1 MVNFDS
7 LFVPE
12 SMEVAIFGMFSQKL
26 KFCVIEK
33 ILILWYAYKS
43 HFDKNSSVRVSDLS
57 IKNNYNHTV
66 FACYFGY
73 IIQAIVNNF
82 APLLFLTFRSEFGIP
97 LNMITTLVTI
107 NFLFQLFIDVVCAKV
122 VDKIGY
128 RKCIVAAQLFSAVG
142 IAGLGFLPDLLPN
155 PYVGLIISILLYA
168 TGGGLIEVLVSPIVE
183 ACPIKNKKAAMSLL
197 HSFYCWGHLFVVIAS
212 TVFFVVFGIE
222 NWRILAFLWAVVPF
236 LNTFYFAKVPIA
248 HLTEEGQQMSLKEL
262 FSSKQFLLFIL
273 VMVCAG
279 ASEQGM
285 SQWASAFAEAGLGVS
300 KTIGDLAGPSIFA
313 ITMGTSRVIYSKI
326 SEKIDL
332 NRYMTACSVLCV
344 ASYATAAFSGNPVFS
359 LIGCAMCGFSV
370 GVMWPGSFSLASEKF
385 PKGGTAMFAF
395 LALAGDFGCSFGP
408 TVVGFATSVM
418 NDDLKKGVFA
428 AVVFPIMLIAGIFAM
443 KKLSKEKTATASEV
457 NLK

>member
-1 MVNFDS
+1 M
-7 LFVPE
+7 
-12 SMEVAIFGMFSQKL
+12 
-26 KFCVIEK
+26 
-33 ILILWYAYKS
+33 
-43 HFDKNSSVRVSDLS
+43 SV
-57 IKNNYNHTV
+57 KNNYNHTV

-82 APLLFLTFRSEFGIP
+82 APLLFLTFREEFGIP
-97 LNMITTLVTI
+97 LQKITTLVTI

-128 RKCIVAAQLFSAVG
+128 RKCIVTAQLFSALG
-142 IAGLGFLPDLLPN
+142 IAGLGILPDLFDN
-155 PYVGLIISILLYA
+155 SYIGLIIAILLYA

-212 TVFFVVFGIE
+212 TIFFTVFGIE
-222 NWRILAFLWAVVPF
+222 NWRILALIWAIVPF
-236 LNTFYFAKVPIA
+236 FNTFYFAKVPIA
-248 HLTEEGQQMSLKEL
+248 PLVEEGKQMSLKEL
-262 FSSKQFLLFIL
+262 FSSKSFLLFIL
-273 VMVCAG
+273 IMVCAG

-300 KTIGDLAGPSIFA
+300 KTIGDLAGPSLFA
-313 ITMGTSRVIYSKI
+313 ITMGASRVIYSRI

-332 NRYMTACSVLCV
+332 NKYMTGCAVLCICAYAL
-344 ASYATAAFSGNPVFS
+344 ASFSGNPAFS
-359 LIGCAMCGFSV
+359 LAGCAFCGFSV
-370 GVMWPGSFSLASEKF
+370 GVMWPGAFSLASENF

-428 AVVFPIMLIAGIFAM
+428 AFVFPILLIVALAIM
-443 KKLSKEKTATASEV
+443 RKSKCK
-457 NLK
+457 NLTILK

>member
-1 MVNFDS
+1 M
-7 LFVPE
+7 
-12 SMEVAIFGMFSQKL
+12 
-26 KFCVIEK
+26 
-33 ILILWYAYKS
+33 
-43 HFDKNSSVRVSDLS
+43 S

-82 APLLFLTFRSEFGIP
+82 APLLFLTFREEFGIP
-97 LNMITTLVTI
+97 LEKITTLVTI
-107 NFLFQLFIDVVCAKV
+107 NFLFQLFIDVVCARV

-128 RKCIVAAQLFSAVG
+128 RKCIVAAQLFSASG
-142 IAGLGFLPDLLPN
+142 IAGLALLPDLFN
-155 PYVGLIISILLYA
+155 DAYIGIIVSILLYA

-197 HSFYCWGHLFVVIAS
+197 HSFYCWGHLFVVIVS
-212 TVFFVVFGIE
+212 TVFFIIVGIE
-222 NWRILAFLWAVVPF
+222 NWRILALIWAIIPF
-236 LNTFYFAKVPIA
+236 LNTFYFAKVPIVP
-248 HLTEEGQQMSLKEL
+248 LVEEGKQMSLKEL
-262 FSSKQFLLFIL
+262 FSSKTFLLFIL
-273 VMVCAG
+273 IMVCAG

-300 KTIGDLAGPSIFA
+300 KTIGDLAGPSLFA

-332 NRYMTACSVLCV
+332 NKYMTVCAILCISAYAL
-344 ASYATAAFSGNPVFS
+344 ASFSGNVVLS
-359 LIGCAMCGFSV
+359 LVGCALCGFSV

-385 PKGGTAMFAF
+385 TTGGTAMFAF

-408 TVVGFATSVM
+408 TVVGFATSLM

-428 AVVFPIMLIAGIFAM
+428 AVVFPVVLIFALAIM
-443 KKLSKEKTATASEV
+443 KKSKKQ
-457 NLK
+457 NLTILK

>member
-1 MVNFDS
+1 M
-7 LFVPE
+7 
-12 SMEVAIFGMFSQKL
+12 
-26 KFCVIEK
+26 
-33 ILILWYAYKS
+33 
-43 HFDKNSSVRVSDLS
+43 SV
-57 IKNNYNHTV
+57 KNNYNHTV

-82 APLLFLTFRSEFGIP
+82 APLLFLTFREEFGIP
-97 LNMITTLVTI
+97 LRQITTLVTI

-128 RKCIVAAQLFSAVG
+128 RKCIVAAQLFSALG
-142 IAGLGFLPDLLPN
+142 IAGLGILPDLCPN
-155 PYVGLIISILLYA
+155 AYLGLILAILLYA

-212 TVFFVVFGIE
+212 TVFFAIFGIE
-222 NWRILAFLWAVVPF
+222 NWRILAFIWAIVPF

-248 HLTEEGQQMSLKEL
+248 RLTEEGEQMSLKEL

-300 KTIGDLAGPSIFA
+300 KTIGDLAGPSLFA

-332 NRYMTACSVLCV
+332 SKYMTCCAVLCIS
-344 ASYATAAFSGNPVFS
+344 SYAIASFSGNPAFS
-359 LIGCAMCGFSV
+359 LIGCALCGFSV
-370 GVMWPGSFSLASEKF
+370 GVMWPGSFSLASENF

-408 TVVGFATSVM
+408 TIVGFATSLL
-418 NDDLKKGVFA
+418 NDDLKKGVFS
-428 AVVFPIMLIAGIFAM
+428 AVVFPIVLIIVLACM
-443 KKLSKEKTATASEV
+443 KKSKTQKLDNIKV
-457 NLK
+457 NH

>member
-1 MVNFDS
+1 M
-7 LFVPE
+7 
-12 SMEVAIFGMFSQKL
+12 
-26 KFCVIEK
+26 
-33 ILILWYAYKS
+33 
-43 HFDKNSSVRVSDLS
+43 SV
-57 IKNNYNHTV
+57 KNNYNHTV

-82 APLLFLTFRSEFGIP
+82 APLLFLTFREEFGIP
-97 LNMITTLVTI
+97 LQKITTLVTI

-128 RKCIVAAQLFSAVG
+128 RKCIVAAQLFSALG
-142 IAGLGFLPDLLPN
+142 IASLGVLPDLFDN
-155 PYVGLIISILLYA
+155 SYIGLITAILLYA

-212 TVFFVVFGIE
+212 TIFFTVFGIE
-222 NWRILAFLWAVVPF
+222 NWRILALVWAIVPF
-236 LNTFYFAKVPIA
+236 FNTFYFAKVPIA
-248 HLTEEGQQMSLKEL
+248 PLVEEGKQMSLKEL
-262 FSSKQFLLFIL
+262 FSSKSFLLFIL
-273 VMVCAG
+273 IMVCAG

-300 KTIGDLAGPSIFA
+300 KTIGDLAGPSLFA
-313 ITMGTSRVIYSKI
+313 ITMGASRVIYSRI

-332 NRYMTACSVLCV
+332 NKYMTGCAVLCISAYAL
-344 ASYATAAFSGNPVFS
+344 ASFSGNPAFS
-359 LIGCAMCGFSV
+359 LVGCALCGFSV
-370 GVMWPGSFSLASEKF
+370 GVMWPGAFSLASENF

-408 TVVGFATSVM
+408 TVVGFATSIM

-428 AVVFPIMLIAGIFAM
+428 AVAFPILLIVALVIM
-443 KKLSKEKTATASEV
+443 RKSKSK
-457 NLK
+457 NLTLLK

>member
-1 MVNFDS
+1 M
-7 LFVPE
+7 
-12 SMEVAIFGMFSQKL
+12 
-26 KFCVIEK
+26 
-33 ILILWYAYKS
+33 
-43 HFDKNSSVRVSDLS
+43 S

-82 APLLFLTFRSEFGIP
+82 APLLFLTFREEFGIP
-97 LNMITTLVTI
+97 LQTITTLVTI

-128 RKCIVAAQLFSAVG
+128 RKCIVAAQLFSALG
-142 IAGLGFLPDLLPN
+142 IAGLGILPDLFDN
-155 PYVGLIISILLYA
+155 AYVGLIIAILLYA
-168 TGGGLIEVLVSPIVE
+168 TGGGIIEVLVSPIVE

-222 NWRILAFLWAVVPF
+222 NWRNLALIWAIVPF

-248 HLTEEGQQMSLKEL
+248 RLTEEGEQMSLKEL
-262 FSSKQFLLFIL
+262 FSSKTFLLFIL
-273 VMVCAG
+273 IMVCAG

-300 KTIGDLAGPSIFA
+300 KTIGDLAGPCLFA

-332 NRYMTACSVLCV
+332 NKYMTCCAVLCISAYAI
-344 ASYATAAFSGNPVFS
+344 ASFSGIPAFSLF
-359 LIGCAMCGFSV
+359 GCAMCGFSV

-428 AVVFPIMLIAGIFAM
+428 AVAFPIALIVALAVM
-443 KKLSKEKTATASEV
+443 RRAKSKKLDNIEV
-457 NLK
+457 KY

>member
-1 MVNFDS
+1 M
-7 LFVPE
+7 
-12 SMEVAIFGMFSQKL
+12 
-26 KFCVIEK
+26 
-33 ILILWYAYKS
+33 
-43 HFDKNSSVRVSDLS
+43 SV
-57 IKNNYNHTV
+57 KNNYNHTV

-73 IIQAIVNNF
+73 VIQAIVNNF
-82 APLLFLTFRSEFGIP
+82 APLLFLTFREEFGIP
-97 LNMITTLVTI
+97 LQKITTLVTI

-128 RKCIVAAQLFSAVG
+128 RKCIVAAQLFSALG
-142 IAGLGFLPDLLPN
+142 IAGLGILPELFGE
-155 PYVGLIISILLYA
+155 PYVGLIVAILLYA
-168 TGGGLIEVLVSPIVE
+168 TGGGIIEVLVSPIVE

-197 HSFYCWGHLFVVIAS
+197 HSFYCWGHLFVVIIS
-212 TVFFVVFGIE
+212 TVFFAVFGIE
-222 NWRILAFLWAVVPF
+222 KWRILALIWAIVPF
-236 LNTFYFAKVPIA
+236 VNTFYFARVPIMP
-248 HLTEEGQQMSLKEL
+248 LVVEGEQMSLKEL
-262 FSSKQFLLFIL
+262 FSSKTFLLFIL

-300 KTIGDLAGPSIFA
+300 KTIGDLAGPSLFA

-332 NRYMTACSVLCV
+332 YKYMTGCSVLCIS
-344 ASYATAAFSGNPVFS
+344 AYALAAFSGNEVFS
-359 LIGCAMCGFSV
+359 LVGCALCGFSV

-408 TVVGFATSVM
+408 TVVGFATSIM

-428 AVVFPIMLIAGIFAM
+428 AVAFPLLLIVALTVM
-443 KKLSKEKTATASEV
+443 KKTKTQKLDNT
-457 NLK
+457 NIKY

>member
-1 MVNFDS
+1 M
-7 LFVPE
+7 
-12 SMEVAIFGMFSQKL
+12 
-26 KFCVIEK
+26 
-33 ILILWYAYKS
+33 
-43 HFDKNSSVRVSDLS
+43 S

-82 APLLFLTFRSEFGIP
+82 APLLFLTFREEFGIP
-97 LNMITTLVTI
+97 LQQITTLVTI

-128 RKCIVAAQLFSAVG
+128 RKCIVAAQFFSALG
-142 IAGLGFLPDLLPN
+142 IAGLGILPDWFEN
-155 PYVGLIISILLYA
+155 SYIGLIAAILLYA

-212 TVFFVVFGIE
+212 TVFFSVFGIA
-222 NWRILAFLWAVVPF
+222 NWRILALIWAVVPF

-248 HLTEEGQQMSLKEL
+248 PLVEGGKQMSLKEL
-262 FSSKQFLLFIL
+262 FSSKLFWLFIII
-273 VMVCAG
+273 MVCAG

-300 KTIGDLAGPSIFA
+300 KTIGDLAGPSLFA
-313 ITMGTSRVIYSKI
+313 VTMGTSRVIYSKI

-332 NRYMTACSVLCV
+332 NKYMTGCAVLCISAYAM
-344 ASYATAAFSGNPVFS
+344 ASFSGNAVFS
-359 LIGCAMCGFSV
+359 LVGCALCGFSV

-408 TVVGFATSVM
+408 TVVGFATSIM

-428 AVVFPIMLIAGIFAM
+428 AVVFPVVLIIALKVMG
-443 KKLSKEKTATASEV
+443 KLKMQKLDNINV
-457 NLK
+457 KY

>member
-1 MVNFDS
+1 M
-7 LFVPE
+7 
-12 SMEVAIFGMFSQKL
+12 
-26 KFCVIEK
+26 
-33 ILILWYAYKS
+33 
-43 HFDKNSSVRVSDLS
+43 SV
-57 IKNNYNHTV
+57 KNNYNHTV

-82 APLLFLTFRSEFGIP
+82 APLLFLTFREEFGIP
-97 LNMITTLVTI
+97 LRQITTLVTI

-128 RKCIVAAQLFSAVG
+128 RKCIVAAQLFSALG
-142 IAGLGFLPDLLPN
+142 IAGLGVLPDLCPN
-155 PYVGLIISILLYA
+155 AYLGLILAILLYA

-212 TVFFVVFGIE
+212 TVFFAIFGIE
-222 NWRILAFLWAVVPF
+222 NWRILAFIWAIVPF

-248 HLTEEGQQMSLKEL
+248 RLTEEGEQMSLKEL

-300 KTIGDLAGPSIFA
+300 KTIGDLAGPSLFA
-313 ITMGTSRVIYSKI
+313 ITMGASRVIYSKI

-332 NRYMTACSVLCV
+332 SKYMTCCAVLCIS
-344 ASYATAAFSGNPVFS
+344 SYAIASFSGNPAFS
-359 LIGCAMCGFSV
+359 LIGCALCGFSV
-370 GVMWPGSFSLASEKF
+370 GVMWPGSFSLASENF

-408 TVVGFATSVM
+408 TIVGFATSLL
-418 NDDLKKGVFA
+418 NDDLKKGVFS
-428 AVVFPIMLIAGIFAM
+428 AVVFPIVLIIVLACM
-443 KKLSKEKTATASEV
+443 KKSKTQKLDNIKV
-457 NLK
+457 NH

>member
-1 MVNFDS
+1 M
-7 LFVPE
+7 
-12 SMEVAIFGMFSQKL
+12 
-26 KFCVIEK
+26 
-33 ILILWYAYKS
+33 
-43 HFDKNSSVRVSDLS
+43 SVR
-57 IKNNYNHTV
+57 NNYNHTV

-82 APLLFLTFRSEFGIP
+82 APLLFLTFREEFGIP
-97 LNMITTLVTI
+97 LQKITTLVTI

-128 RKCIVAAQLFSAVG
+128 RKCIVAAQLFSSLG
-142 IAGLGFLPDLLPN
+142 IAGLGILPYLFDN
-155 PYVGLIISILLYA
+155 HYIGLIIAILLYA

-212 TVFFVVFGIE
+212 TIFFAVFGIE
-222 NWRILAFLWAVVPF
+222 NWRILAIIWAIVPF
-236 LNTFYFAKVPIA
+236 FNTFYFAKVPIA
-248 HLTEEGQQMSLKEL
+248 PLVEEGKQMSLKEL
-262 FSSKQFLLFIL
+262 FSSKVFLLFIII
-273 VMVCAG
+273 MVCAG

-300 KTIGDLAGPSIFA
+300 KTIGDLAGPSLFA

-332 NRYMTACSVLCV
+332 NKYMIGCAVLCISAYAM
-344 ASYATAAFSGNPVFS
+344 ASFSGKPVFS
-359 LIGCAMCGFSV
+359 LVGCAMCGFSV
-370 GVMWPGSFSLASEKF
+370 GVMWPGAFSLASEKF

-408 TVVGFATSVM
+408 TVVGFATGVM

-428 AVVFPIMLIAGIFAM
+428 AVAFPFILIVALAVM
-443 KKLSKEKTATASEV
+443 RKLKCK
-457 NLK
+457 NLTILK

>member
-1 MVNFDS
+1 M
-7 LFVPE
+7 
-12 SMEVAIFGMFSQKL
+12 
-26 KFCVIEK
+26 
-33 ILILWYAYKS
+33 
-43 HFDKNSSVRVSDLS
+43 SV
-57 IKNNYNHTV
+57 KNNYNHTV

-82 APLLFLTFRSEFGIP
+82 APLLFLTFREEFGIP
-97 LNMITTLVTI
+97 LQKITTFVTI

-128 RKCIVAAQLFSAVG
+128 RKCIVAAQLFSSLG
-142 IAGLGFLPDLLPN
+142 IAGLGILPDLFDN
-155 PYVGLIISILLYA
+155 PYIGLIIAILLYA

-212 TVFFVVFGIE
+212 TIFFTVFGIE
-222 NWRILAFLWAVVPF
+222 NWRILAIFWAIVPF
-236 LNTFYFAKVPIA
+236 FNTFYFAKVPIA
-248 HLTEEGQQMSLKEL
+248 PLVEEGKQMSLKEL
-262 FSSKQFLLFIL
+262 FSSKAFLLFIL
-273 VMVCAG
+273 IMVCAG

-285 SQWASAFAEAGLGVS
+285 SQWASAFTEAGLGVS
-300 KTIGDLAGPSIFA
+300 KTIGDLAGPSLFA

-332 NRYMTACSVLCV
+332 NKYMIGCAVLCISAYTL
-344 ASYATAAFSGNPVFS
+344 ASFSGNPIFS
-359 LIGCAMCGFSV
+359 LVGCALCGFSV
-370 GVMWPGSFSLASEKF
+370 GVMWPGAFSLASEKF

-408 TVVGFATSVM
+408 TVVGFATGAM

-428 AVVFPIMLIAGIFAM
+428 AVAFPVILIVALAVM
-443 KKLSKEKTATASEV
+443 RKLKCK
-457 NLK
+457 NLTILK